1 VPDLHLVR
9 ARNHF
14 TLIRGAAMQ
23 TLIELG
29 KWLGVVLGALT
40 LMGLLV
46 VGAMVWLLN
55 HPD

>member
-1 VPDLHLVR
+1 
-9 ARNHF
+9 
-14 TLIRGAAMQ
+14 MQ

-29 KWLGVVLGALT
+29 KWLGVVLGGLT